1 MKTKMVSYTWET
13 LPPVSDADRKRL
25 GELAARPDSEIDFSD
40 IPEVTEEQWKNAERG
55 HFYRPVKRQ
64 ITARVDADVL
74 EWLKSQGK
82 GYQSRINAIL
92 RQEMVAALR
101 ARTQSGTGAK
111 SLSKAR

>member
-13 LPPVSDADRKRL
+13 MPPLTDADRARL
-25 GELAARPDSEIDFSD
+25 RALAARPDSEIDFSD
-40 IPEVTEEQWKNAERG
+40 IPEMTDEEWKSAERG

-74 EWLKSQGK
+74 AWLKSQGK

-92 RQEMVAALR
+92 RREMLTAMR
-101 ARTQSGTGAK
+101 AGAK
-111 SLSKAR
+111 